1 LKVKELETIIQDF
14 CQKNDFAGLLNSHF
28 VRKDMVNVKFVKLE
42 EKIKELKEEILDC
55 LSHINYHDPN
65 WSEYDR
71 VKKLIKE

>member
-1 LKVKELETIIQDF
+1 
-14 CQKNDFAGLLNSHF
+14 
-28 VRKDMVNVKFVKLE
+28 MVNVKFVKLE